1 MMFLF
6 GPGARSPVGA
16 AAGMLTLLCWLLTAT
31 VLSAPEFPQLTGR
44 VVDTAGLLSPAAKAR
59 LEARLEAHEQQT
71 SNQLVVVTLP
81 SLGGYDIADYG
92 YQLGRYWGIGQQD
105 KDNGALLIV
114 SRDDR
119 KLRIEVGYG
128 LEGSLTDALSSAIMQ
143 QRILPQFRNGDFESG
158 IEQGVDAML
167 KILAGDADEVRVLAD
182 SPPAQAAGR
191 LESLFAPFM
200 IMGVFAGSLLK
211 SRFGN
216 KAIPLVPGILL
227 PLVWWLSGSIVLAVV
242 VAIAVG
248 LFLFGGGGRGG
259 GRRGSQGGYYGG
271 GGYSGGGGGFS
282 GGGGS
287 FGGGGASGGW

>member
-1 MMFLF
+1 MIALLW
-6 GPGARSPVGA
+6 PAARHPVRPAVGL
-16 AAGMLTLLCWLLTAT
+16 LTLLFCLFTAT
-31 VLSAPEFPQLTGR
+31 ALSAPDFPQLTGR
-44 VVDTAGLLSPAAKAR
+44 VVDTAGLLSAAAKAR
-59 LEARLEAHEQQT
+59 LVARLETHEQQT
-71 SNQLVVVTLP
+71 GSQLVVVTLP

-92 YQLGRYWGIGQQD
+92 YQLGRHWGIGEQD

-114 SRDDR
+114 SRDER

-128 LEGSLTDALSSAIMQ
+128 LEGSLTDALSSAIIQ

-167 KILAGDADEVRVLAD
+167 KILAGDAEEVRELAD
-182 SPPAQAAGR
+182 SRPAQAAGKF
-191 LESLFAPFM
+191 ESLFMPFM
-200 IMGVFAGSLLK
+200 IMGVFAGNLLK

-216 KAIPLVPGILL
+216 KAIPLVSGVLL
-227 PLVWWLSGSIVLAVV
+227 PLVWWFSGSLILAVA
-242 VAIAVG
+242 VALAVG

-271 GGYSGGGGGFS
+271 GYSGGSGGFS